1 MVSYATIPA
10 EAEAEKPLLNRDL
23 RVNLKTVIGGAAVA
37 SFVLG
42 ALAAAVVSGAPART
56 NSAALYAHSGYQ
68 PSAHAPMAFHAG
80 KKNGESCKKDAEC
93 RSGDCHKGDGPY
105 MKLYS
110 CKDSDNQHFAY
121 DEFSKKFALDF
132 DYEDDVDQLCMG
144 WDQLEDSS
152 RVIATRC
159 YEDRDPYDAQIY
171 WKIL

>member
-1 MVSYATIPA
+1 MASYATIPA

-105 MKLYS
+105 KNTS
-110 CKDSDNQHFAY
+110 P
-121 DEFSKKFALDF
+121 
-132 DYEDDVDQLCMG
+132 
-144 WDQLEDSS
+144 
-152 RVIATRC
+152 RAT
-159 YEDRDPYDAQIY
+159 
-171 WKIL
+171 KITFLHN

>member
-1 MVSYATIPA
+1 MASYATIPA

-68 PSAHAPMAFHAG
+68 PSAYAPMAFHAG

-93 RSGDCHKGDGPY
+93 RSGDCQDTTGT
-105 MKLYS
+105 
-110 CKDSDNQHFAY
+110 
-121 DEFSKKFALDF
+121 DELGRMH
-132 DYEDDVDQLCMG
+132 CMSVRVG
-144 WDQLEDSS
+144 AQVLVPPRRASS
-152 RVIATRC
+152 VNRRGLGRVEARSG
-159 YEDRDPYDAQIY
+159 
-171 WKIL
+171 